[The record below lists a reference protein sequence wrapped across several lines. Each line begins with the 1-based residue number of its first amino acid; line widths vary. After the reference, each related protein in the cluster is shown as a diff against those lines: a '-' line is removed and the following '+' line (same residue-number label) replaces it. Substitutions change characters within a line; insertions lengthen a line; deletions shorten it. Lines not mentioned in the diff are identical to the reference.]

1 MKFLVDMLSQPS
13 IIAGIV
19 VLVGLIALRK
29 PFTEVIGGTVRAFI
43 GFVVMLAGT
52 NIIVGALNNFAKLF
66 TKAFNMHGMIPSNE
80 AAIGVTVAKY
90 GTVATFI
97 FVFGLVLNIVLAR
110 ITKFKYIFLS
120 SDHAFYMACCL
131 TPIMILGGLNTVE
144 AIVFGSMT
152 LGVIL
157 CVFPAIAHP
166 TMKIITGRDDMSFA
180 HFGTLEY
187 WLSAKIG
194 SLVNK
199 NKKSKS
205 IEDINFPKSL
215 AFLQDSNVSVTI
227 VMTILFFVVTAV
239 AGPAYVGK
247 LTDLN
252 PYVWALL
259 QLSLIH
265 I

>member
-199 NKKSKS
+199 NKKSK
-205 IEDINFPKSL
+205 
-215 AFLQDSNVSVTI
+215 
-227 VMTILFFVVTAV
+227 
-239 AGPAYVGK
+239 
-247 LTDLN
+247 
-252 PYVWALL
+252 
-259 QLSLIH
+259 
-265 I
+265 